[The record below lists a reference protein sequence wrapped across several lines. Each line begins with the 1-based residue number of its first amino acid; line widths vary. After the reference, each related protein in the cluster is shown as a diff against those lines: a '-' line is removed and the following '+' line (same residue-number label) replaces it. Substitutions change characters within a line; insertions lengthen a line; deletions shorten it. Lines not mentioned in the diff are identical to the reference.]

1 MIRARD
7 EKTMEGMCR
16 HANSFSHNKNIQM
29 LICIN
34 PGSTNIAHSLISRV
48 CQRHLMTIFVLLNP
62 DSPS

>member
-29 LICIN
+29 LISI
-34 PGSTNIAHSLISRV
+34 PGAQISLTHLYRAFVRDIS
-48 CQRHLMTIFVLLNP
+48 
-62 DSPS
+62 